1 MLRILFP
8 LAALA
13 ILLGYP
19 LYVYLFSDREQ
30 LTRKNA
36 SQKRLAKIPYQR
48 FGKGSLSDF
57 AEYLKRPSA
66 VEIKSVRE
74 LCDWLMGCR
83 YVHDQTQFE
92 SLDIWQHPADFEITR
107 QGDCEDHALWAWRK
121 LYEMGME
128 AEFVVGRLALPDG
141 VWVDHSWILF
151 TDDQG
156 EHLLETTAKRMD
168 QFIVPLPVVQQR
180 YRPYL
185 GIDTHL
191 RTFAYPQPRIISGG

>member
-1 MLRILFP
+1 MLRILLP
-8 LAALA
+8 LAALV

-19 LYVYLFSDREQ
+19 LYIYFFSDRE
-30 LTRKNA
+30 LSTRQIVH
-36 SQKRLAKIPYQR
+36 QKHLATIPYQR

-57 AEYLKRPSA
+57 AEYLRRPSA

-74 LCDWLMGCR
+74 LCEWLMGCQ

-92 SLDIWQHPADFEITR
+92 NPDIWQHPVDFEVTR

-121 LYEMGME
+121 LCDLGFE
-128 AEFVVGRLALPDG
+128 AEFVVGRLALPKG
-141 VWVDHSWILF
+141 VWVDHSWIVL
-151 TDDQG
+151 TDYQG

-168 QFIVPLPVVQQR
+168 QFMVPLPVARQR

-191 RTFAYPQPRIISGG
+191 RTFAYPKPRIISGG